1 MGRKEGKGR
10 LETEDFVY
18 EGELIADRLEGKG
31 VKIEKAT
38 NYRYEGSFVDGIL
51 HGEGKVIRS

>member
-1 MGRKEGKGR
+1 LGRKEGKGR
-10 LETEDFVY
+10 LETDDFTY
-18 EGELIADRLEGKG
+18 EGELKADRLEGKG

-38 NYRYEGSFVDGIL
+38 NYRYEGIFIDGIL